1 MQASKSAPALGE
13 SPYAASVGPK
23 QPRRKKW
30 VPPPGAFN
38 EPDLPAR
45 FANPGP
51 GRYNPAPQNACL
63 STKPRVVG
71 CRFGS
76 EDRYKYFGP
85 QTPLERTSSGMLGGL
100 YQPQSEASPGP
111 GYMPSYNLVRS
122 ASRSSSFTVE
132 RREGTSERRARGGA
146 PGPGLYN
153 PSDKA
158 SSTVRNYTAGG
169 NFLGDDRHR
178 YLGEVDPASLTPSVS
193 DSPGPM
199 YMPSDGYARARAP
212 TVAFGGKGP
221 GSMKKPPSL
230 KAETPGPG
238 AYTPATQAAC
248 LSTKRRAAT
257 AVFGIEQRGG
267 RNPVDSTH
275 CFHGK
280 VSQTVLTSAA
290 AAQPPCE
297 RCNSRGGALSVAGAR
312 GHAQRL
318 HGEPLARADLP
329 ALAEGYPRHIEVRR
343 HWDVAPLLVDSLPG
357 AAPLQYW
364 ATTRAEPTWRRA
376 RDRACAHSH
385 L

>member
-169 NFLGDDRHR
+169 NFLGDDRK
-178 YLGEVDPASLTPSVS
+178 GSSE
-193 DSPGPM
+193 
-199 YMPSDGYARARAP
+199 
-212 TVAFGGKGP
+212 GKRGAVR
-221 GSMKKPPSL
+221 MKGMTSKS
-230 KAETPGPG
+230 KRKSRQI
-238 AYTPATQAAC
+238 QA
-248 LSTKRRAAT
+248 LR
-257 AVFGIEQRGG
+257 
-267 RNPVDSTH
+267 
-275 CFHGK
+275 
-280 VSQTVLTSAA
+280 
-290 AAQPPCE
+290 
-297 RCNSRGGALSVAGAR
+297 
-312 GHAQRL
+312 
-318 HGEPLARADLP
+318 
-329 ALAEGYPRHIEVRR
+329 
-343 HWDVAPLLVDSLPG
+343 
-357 AAPLQYW
+357 
-364 ATTRAEPTWRRA
+364 
-376 RDRACAHSH
+376 
-385 L
+385 

>member
-280 VSQTVLTSAA
+280 VLRTMTMSAA
-290 AAQPPCE
+290 AARPPCE
-297 RCNSRGGALSVAGAR
+297 RGNSRGGPSQV
-312 GHAQRL
+312 
-318 HGEPLARADLP
+318 
-329 ALAEGYPRHIEVRR
+329 
-343 HWDVAPLLVDSLPG
+343 LVDMRNASTANLSPGPTYLPSQKG
-357 AAPLQYW
+357 IL
-364 ATTRAEPTWRRA
+364 ATSKSAVIGTSRRF
-376 RDRACAHSH
+376 S
-385 L
+385 